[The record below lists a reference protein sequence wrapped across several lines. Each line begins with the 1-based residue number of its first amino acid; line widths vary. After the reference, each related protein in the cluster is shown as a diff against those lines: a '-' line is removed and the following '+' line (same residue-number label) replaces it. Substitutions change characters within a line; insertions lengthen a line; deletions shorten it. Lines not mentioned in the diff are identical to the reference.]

1 MLKRLAVAA
10 VGLAV
15 LLALG
20 AGTALVP
27 ARQLW
32 DQLTGNDDPG
42 QVRVV
47 RWIDGDTVVTDAG
60 TVRLVGIDTPER
72 GRCGYLRARNVSE
85 RAAPVGSKVSL
96 IRVGDA
102 EKDRYDRLLRYVD
115 TGRADVGAVQ
125 ITAGAWARYDSRDGY
140 PRHPNQREYRLMDAE
155 SRNYCGT
162 PHP

>member
-10 VGLAV
+10 VGLVV

-20 AGTALVP
+20 AGTALAP

-32 DQLTGNDDPG
+32 NQLTGDKDPG

-47 RWIDGDTVVTDAG
+47 RWVDGDTVVTDAG

-72 GRCGYLRARNVSE
+72 GRCGYVSAQRVSE
-85 RAAPVGSKVSL
+85 RAAPAGSKVSL

-102 EKDRYDRLLRYVD
+102 EKDQYDRLLRYVD

-125 ITAGAWARYDSRDGY
+125 IAAGAWARYDSRDGY
-140 PRHPNQREYRLMDAE
+140 LRHPNQRKYRVLDTE
-155 SRNYCGT
+155 NRNYCGT